1 MRAVHP
7 DVTMTLRELRAYT
20 GKTQAAAAASNA
32 MTQSELSRLERR
44 DDFLL
49 STLRDYVDALG
60 GGLEVHVLLGSS
72 RIRLTDGEARER
84 AWSIESAREAVQ
96 ELSSLAQWLPPLV
109 RGLSAARLR
118 ARLPGHGEFSL
129 VEHVCHL
136 RDIDADGYF
145 PRVRRT
151 LRETRPTLPDVDGG
165 ALAEERHYAT
175 QPLAP
180 ALRALLAG
188 RKKVLPGVLRLDA
201 TKLAREAVLDGV
213 GPVPLAELVH
223 RWRTHDL
230 GHRVEM
236 EKLSRA
242 LRAGGTA

>member
-1 MRAVHP
+1 MKAAAAG

-20 GKTQAAAAASNA
+20 GKTQAEAAASNA

-44 DDFLL
+44 DDFRL
-49 STLRDYVDALG
+49 STLRNYVDALG
-60 GGLEVHVLLGSS
+60 GGLEVHVILGSS
-72 RIRLTDGEARER
+72 RIRLTDGEDRER
-84 AWSIESAREAVQ
+84 AWTVASAHDAVKA
-96 ELSSLAQWLPPLV
+96 LADLASWLPPLV
-109 RGLSAARLR
+109 AGLSAERLR
-118 ARLPGHGEFSL
+118 TRLPGHGEFSL

-151 LRETRPTLPDVDGG
+151 LRETRPVLPDVDGG
-165 ALAEERHYAT
+165 ALAEARGYAT

-180 ALRALLAG
+180 ALRALLTG
-188 RKKVLPGVLRLDA
+188 RKKVLPPLLALDA
-201 TKLAREAVLDGV
+201 TKLGREAELDGV
-213 GPVPLAELVH
+213 GVIPLAELLH

-236 EKLSRA
+236 EKLARA
-242 LRAGGTA
+242 LR